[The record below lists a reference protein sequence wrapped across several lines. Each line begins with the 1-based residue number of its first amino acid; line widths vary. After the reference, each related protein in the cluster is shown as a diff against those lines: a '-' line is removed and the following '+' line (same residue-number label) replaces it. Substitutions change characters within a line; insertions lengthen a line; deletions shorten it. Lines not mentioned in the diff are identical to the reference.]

1 MKKLVAVAIAVIA
14 VIAIVIYFGH
24 SAETT
29 LPAAINP
36 VQSHA
41 PMHEAAPRQDHTASV
56 EPRPQATPTQAR
68 TGAPQTDTPV
78 DDGDP
83 RRAVTRLTKQEQQ
96 QLAAC
101 DAAWQRKTKLE
112 QAARDAEQKDPA
124 WAYQME
130 AKLREYTS
138 KRFQSIPIE
147 VTSIDCKTT
156 FCDVTAQGFAP
167 DTAAEFNRVIDALGL
182 ERRGDFQGMSV
193 WHTEEAGKT
202 LHFAQVKRK
211 QERATAPEPVTA
223 EQLACMK
230 LASLQSEREL
240 AARDAEPRDAGWAD
254 PMEQLLRQ
262 HLTAKLAKH
271 PVERLD
277 IACKTTFCEIKA
289 SGPIGESHEAFQRV
303 SQEIASEPWAD
314 MESGGGGSSSDGI
327 RWEGTQTLLRRKSQ

>member
-1 MKKLVAVAIAVIA
+1 MKKLVAIAIAVIA
-14 VIAIVIYFGH
+14 VIAILVYFGH

-36 VQSHA
+36 VHSQA
-41 PMHEAAPRQDHTASV
+41 PMREAAPRQDRTAPV
-56 EPRPQATPTQAR
+56 EPTPQVR
-68 TGAPQTDTPV
+68 TGAPQT
-78 DDGDP
+78 
-83 RRAVTRLTKQEQQ
+83 ATRLTKQEQQ

-112 QAARDAEQKDPA
+112 QAARDAETKDPA

-130 AKLREYTS
+130 DKLREYTA

-147 VTSIDCKTT
+147 VTGIDCKTT
-156 FCDVTAQGFAP
+156 FCDVTAQGFTP
-167 DTAAEFNRVIDALGL
+167 ETAAAFNDAISALTL
-182 ERRGDFQGMSV
+182 QPRGDFQGNSV

-211 QERATAPEPVTA
+211 QERATGPEPVTA

-240 AARDAEPRDAGWAD
+240 AARDAEPRDTGWAD

-314 MESGGGGSSSDGI
+314 MENGGGGSGSDGI
-327 RWEGTQTLLRRKSQ
+327 RWEGTQTLLRRESR